1 MAVALLTDFGWRDGY
16 VGALKG
22 VLLSRAPALT
32 LVDVS
37 HEIPAGDVSAA
48 AYVLS
53 QAAPWFPAGTVH
65 LVVVDPGVGSER
77 RALALAS
84 KGQFYVG
91 PDNGVFTLVLAADPH
106 CQAHQISAPRF
117 APAEA
122 SPVFHGRDV
131 FAPAA
136 AHVACGGALHEL
148 GPALPPGELVR
159 RDWPPAQREGERWSS
174 AVIHVD
180 GFGNL
185 VTSLALPVEFSRSGE
200 KLAAARVWVGA
211 REIRFART
219 YGDVAP
225 GELVALRG
233 SSGLLEI
240 ACNGGSAAARLGV
253 ERGAVVHFAPFDA
266 R

>member
-1 MAVALLTDFGWRDGY
+1 MAVALLTDFGTRDGY
-16 VGALKG
+16 VGAMKG
-22 VLLSRAPALT
+22 VLLSRAPAVALI
-32 LVDVS
+32 DVS

-53 QAAPWFPAGTVH
+53 QAAPHFPAGTVH

-77 RALALAS
+77 RALALGS
-84 KGQFYVG
+84 QGQFYVG
-91 PDNGVFTLVLAADPH
+91 PDNGVFSWVLAADPE
-106 CQAHQISAPRF
+106 CRAHQISDPRF
-117 APAEA
+117 APAAA

-136 AHVACGGALHEL
+136 AHLARGGGLHEL
-148 GPALPPGELVR
+148 GAALDPRELVR
-159 RDWPPAQREGERWSS
+159 CDGPAPQRHGERWSG

-180 GFGNL
+180 RFGNL
-185 VTSLALPVEFSRSGE
+185 VTSLALAAELGLPGE
-200 KLAAARVWVGA
+200 KPCAARAWVGE
-211 REIRFART
+211 REVRFART
-219 YGDVAP
+219 YSDVAP

-240 ACNGGSAAARLGV
+240 ACNGGSAAAVLGIG
-253 ERGAVVHFAPFDA
+253 RGAVVHFAPFGP